1 MAPDIT
7 HRTVSTNGIEMHV
20 AESGEGPLV
29 VLCHGFPELWSSW
42 RHQLEALA
50 AAGYHVVAPDQRGY
64 GDTDAPA
71 AVEDYDIVHLTDDMV
86 GLLDAV
92 GEERAT
98 FVGHDWGAMVVWSL
112 ALRHPERVRAVVGM
126 SVPATPRGP
135 MQPTELMRQLFG
147 DTFFYIL
154 YFQQPG
160 VADAELGADP
170 TKSLRA
176 FMYTIAGDAPEGA
189 WTVLPAAGTGLL
201 DSLSDTDVPPPW
213 LPETELD
220 AVAATFA
227 RTGFTGGLNWYR
239 NIDRNWERSEAWGE
253 RKIEMPSM
261 FVAGERDPVLLM
273 APPTMMDGL
282 VTDLRESVLL
292 PGAGHW
298 VQQERPAEVNEA
310 LLRFLGSLPPNP
322 VSDDE

>member
-20 AESGEGPLV
+20 AEAGDGPLV

-42 RHQLEALA
+42 RHQLSALA
-50 AAGYHVVAPDQRGY
+50 AAGYRVIAPDQRGY

-71 AVEDYDIVHLTDDMV
+71 AVEDYDIVHLTDDLV
-86 GLLDAV
+86 GLLDAI

-112 ALRHPERVRAVVGM
+112 ALRHPDRVRAVVGM

-135 MQPTELMRQLFG
+135 MPPTQLMRQLFG
-147 DTFFYIL
+147 DTFFYML

-176 FMYTIAGDAPEGA
+176 FMYTISGDSPQGA
-189 WTVLPAAGTGLL
+189 WKILPAAGNGIL
-201 DSLSDTDVPPPW
+201 DSLTDIDTPPAW
-213 LPETELD
+213 LPEAELQ
-220 AVAATFA
+220 AVASTFA
-227 RTGFTGGLNWYR
+227 HTGFTGGLNWYR
-239 NIDRNWERSEAWGE
+239 NVDRNWESSEAWAD

-273 APPTMMDGL
+273 APPSMMDGL

-310 LLRFLGSLPPNP
+310 LLRFLDSLP
-322 VSDDE
+322 S